1 MNTLSAT
8 TTLCTLAA
16 SVLMTFT
23 NAASA
28 QSNVR
33 DFGPPSYRGGVNA
46 IPAYGSNYVRPNYAA
61 AYAAHY
67 AANVPTAPAYSSPH
81 RQVGYRPNTL
91 QTPLAG
97 ANCAYAATNPA
108 YHPHAY
114 HANGYGS
121 YAAGY
126 APYTQANSGYWSSNT
141 PRQYAGK
148 TLFGTQ
154 TIYGK
159 DQPFLNIG
167 RFFIP

>member
-1 MNTLSAT
+1 MKTLSAT

-16 SVLMTFT
+16 TVLMTFT

-33 DFGPPSYRGGVNA
+33 DFGPPSYRGGVSA
-46 IPAYGSNYVRPNYAA
+46 IPAYGSNYARPNYAA
-61 AYAAHY
+61 YAAR
-67 AANVPTAPAYSSPH
+67 VPTAPAYSSPYG
-81 RQVGYRPNTL
+81 QVGYWPNTL
-91 QTPLAG
+91 QTPVAG
-97 ANCAYAATNPA
+97 ANCVYAATNPA
-108 YHPHAY
+108 YRPRAY

-126 APYTQANSGYWSSNT
+126 APYAQANSGYWSSNT
-141 PRQYAGK
+141 PRQYTGK

-154 TIYGK
+154 TVYGK